1 MEQRTQ
7 GSERPPPPTGFFARF
22 AVEIG
27 ANVELEQAFVRI
39 GLGGGALL
47 VIAAIEASGFGP
59 VPRPVV
65 YLLAAHAALSILF
78 LAYLRRHLEGPPLRR
93 QLLLLLDIVVPL
105 AGIALSGAVGPLFY
119 FLFLFVPIGV
129 GLRYGRSYL
138 HVASI
143 GMLVGLGFML
153 LFRPPS
159 GLDPWLGAGLLLTQ
173 TLIPIHVDRLLTRL
187 DDARERL
194 RTMADEMESM
204 AKRDA
209 LTGLPNRRMLFELLE
224 GAIHRAER
232 SRESLA
238 VVYFDLDGFKLV
250 NDQLGHAMG
259 DKLLRKVADL
269 TRTTTRASDTQAR
282 LGGDEFVVVL
292 EGTRADEARER
303 VGHAILEG
311 IRAIDSLGGHRI
323 EVGASIGVSEYVPS
337 LSRRPPTPDE
347 LIHRADQAMYASKK
361 SGKGKISLSPPAV
374 SASWELPLGARDD

>member
-7 GSERPPPPTGFFARF
+7 GSEQPPPPTGFFARLSRD
-22 AVEIG
+22 VG

-39 GLGGGALL
+39 GLSAGALL
-47 VIAAIEASGFGP
+47 VIAAVEASGLGH

-65 YLLAAHAALSILF
+65 YLLSTHAALSILF
-78 LAYLRRHLEGPPLRR
+78 LAYVRRHLDGPPLRR
-93 QLLLLLDIVVPL
+93 LVLLFLDILVPIT
-105 AGIALSGAVGPLFY
+105 GIALSGAVGPLFY

-138 HVASI
+138 HVASL
-143 GMLVGLGFML
+143 GMLVGLGTML
-153 LFRPPS
+153 LVRPPS

-173 TLIPIHVDRLLTRL
+173 TLIPLHVDRLLTRL

-194 RTMADEMESM
+194 RTMAEEMESM

-232 SRESLA
+232 SREPLA

-250 NDQLGHAMG
+250 NDQLGHAVG
-259 DKLLRKVADL
+259 DTLLRKVADL
-269 TRTTTRASDTQAR
+269 TRATTRASDTQAR

-303 VGHAILEG
+303 VGRAILEG
-311 IRAIDSLGGHRI
+311 VRAIDSLGGHPI
-323 EVGASIGVSEYVPS
+323 VIGASIGVSEYVPS
-337 LSRRPPTPDE
+337 ISRRPPTPDE
-347 LIHRADQAMYASKK
+347 LIHRADQAMYASKR
-361 SGKGKISLSPPAV
+361 SGKGKISLSPPAL
-374 SASWELPLGARDD
+374 SASWELPLGARDE